1 MRHVVIFART
11 PRLGRVKTRL
21 AADVG
26 EATALWFY
34 RATLN
39 AVARRL
45 ASDRR
50 WTTWLGV
57 TPDAD
62 VLDKRIPPCGI
73 PRIPQG
79 GGDLGDRMTRCMRR
93 FGTHPVAIVGSDV
106 PDLERRH
113 VAEAFEALRRCD
125 FAIGPS
131 DDGGYWLV
139 GAAQGARVG
148 ALFRNVRWSGMH
160 ALSDTVVNAGPDARV
175 AFVRT
180 LADIDDGDAFRAWRS
195 GD

>member
-21 AADVG
+21 AADIG
-26 EATALWFY
+26 EAAALGFY

-50 WTTWLGV
+50 WTTWLAM
-57 TPDAD
+57 TPDEA
-62 VLDKRIPPCGI
+62 VFDKRVPPRGI

-79 GGDLGDRMTRCMRR
+79 GGDLGDRMARCMRR
-93 FGTHPVAIVGSDV
+93 FGTRPVAIVGSDV
-106 PDLERRH
+106 PGLERRH
-113 VAEAFEALRRCD
+113 VAEAFEALRRCE
-125 FAIGPS
+125 FVFGPS

-139 GAAQGARVG
+139 GAAQGARAG
-148 ALFRNVRWSGMH
+148 ALFRNVRWSGAH
-160 ALSDTVVNAGPDARV
+160 ALSDTVANAGPGVRV
-175 AFVRT
+175 TFLRT

-195 GD
+195 GN